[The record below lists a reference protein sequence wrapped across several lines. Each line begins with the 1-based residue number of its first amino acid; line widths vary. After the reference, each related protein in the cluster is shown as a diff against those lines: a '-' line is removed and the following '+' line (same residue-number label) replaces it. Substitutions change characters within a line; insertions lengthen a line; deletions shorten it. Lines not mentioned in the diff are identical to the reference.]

1 MPVIRISDST
11 WERLKVYAR
20 PLEDTPEDVVRLAL
34 DALDEARGKKPAA
47 VKTEQRP
54 APSKGKKMP
63 QRDFRSHLLKVMIEL
78 GGSAYAKDIREM
90 LEPQVRPL
98 LGPADLAPVS
108 TGDPRWWNAVCW
120 ERNDLVK
127 EGLFRKDSD
136 RGIWELSDRGR
147 QAAKQLA

>member
-34 DALDEARGKKPAA
+34 DALDASRGHKPPAVKAQKRPAAPQQGKK
-47 VKTEQRP
+47 T
-54 APSKGKKMP
+54 P
-63 QRDFRSHLLKVMIEL
+63 QREFRAPLLKAM
-78 GGSAYAKDIREM
+78 
-90 LEPQVRPL
+90 

-108 TGDPRWWNAVCW
+108 TGEARWWNAVCW

-136 RGIWELSDRGR
+136 RGIWELSDTGR
-147 QAAKQLA
+147 KAAKALA